1 MQQWWIGAATAVV
14 AALGYLAKRWL
25 ERRGRAEGLNCRL
38 QALALIRGMKREGI
52 SMKELEQVER
62 DAARDG

>member
-1 MQQWWIGAATAVV
+1 MQQWWIGAATAVA

-25 ERRGRAEGLNCRL
+25 ERRRRSEGLSRRL
-38 QALALIRGMKREGI
+38 QALALLRSMKREGI
-52 SMKELEQVER
+52 SMKELDQIER